1 MPKDEF
7 DVRLAQWK
15 FSLIS
20 IVAQIVDIS
29 RAAFQAGHA
38 GSIPVTRSSDVLTQ
52 TGASKDPG
60 LLNSDLGDRA
70 RAPHKRTR

>member
-7 DVRLAQWK
+7 DVTLAQWK

-38 GSIPVTRSSDVLTQ
+38 GSIPVTRS
-52 TGASKDPG
+52 
-60 LLNSDLGDRA
+60 R
-70 RAPHKRTR
+70 